1 MAGTVIGVRA
11 TLRELRKA
19 DEKLY
24 WATVNRMKVAAKPLA
39 EAIDGNYPA
48 GPPLSGFDHNGRTGW
63 RQRKTTTIKVGGRR
77 NRTGWPLVRIMI
89 ADAPRMIFDLAAHGS
104 LGANLS
110 GRYGSASRAAWR
122 TSDALRRKTADDVE
136 EAVRKESRAISGTIA
151 RVR

>member
-11 TLRELRKA
+11 TLRELRKT

-24 WATVNRMKVAAKPLA
+24 WATVNQMKTAAKPLA
-39 EAIDGNYPA
+39 TAIDGNYPS

-63 RQRKTTTIKVGGRR
+63 GQRKRTTIKVGGKRGKA
-77 NRTGWPLVRIMI
+77 GWPLVRILVG
-89 ADAPRMIFDLAAHGS
+89 DAPRMIFDMAGRGS

-110 GRYGSASRAAWR
+110 ARFGSRSRAAWR
-122 TSDALRRKTADDVE
+122 TSDALRRKTIDDVE
-136 EAVRKESRAISGTIA
+136 AAVRQESRAISGTIA